1 MLTYGVPKEPVLA
14 IILIGV
20 AVVLVVFLALVAT
33 RPSAYHV
40 ERKLEVA
47 APTDIVFGVLN
58 DLRQFAGVLVLF
70 GTPWEK
76 LDPNMKRTLSGSPS
90 GTGSIYEWDGNS
102 KAGKGRME
110 ITDAPAPSKVTI
122 KLDFFK
128 PFESHNTAE
137 FKLEPRGD
145 TTELTW
151 AMYGPNL
158 FIGRVMSIFF
168 DMDKMIGKDFE
179 TGLANL
185 KTLAEQKPAD
195 ATTSRR

>member
-1 MLTYGVPKEPVLA
+1 MIKTIA
-14 IILIGV
+14 IV
-20 AVVLVVFLALVAT
+20 VVVLLVVSV
-33 RPSAYHV
+33 
-40 ERKLEVA
+40 
-47 APTDIVFGVLN
+47 
-58 DLRQFAGVLVLF
+58 AGVLLLAVSKPDTFRVQRTTSVKASPDRIFPLIADF
-70 GTPWEK
+70 HGWSAWSPYEK
-76 LDPNMKRTLSGSPS
+76 LDPAMKRTFG
-90 GTGSIYEWDGNS
+90 GADKGKGAVYEWDSDG

-158 FIGRVMSIFF
+158 FIGKVMSIFF

>member
-1 MLTYGVPKEPVLA
+1 MVKTIA
-14 IILIGV
+14 IVVV
-20 AVVLVVFLALVAT
+20 ALLVVSV
-33 RPSAYHV
+33 
-40 ERKLEVA
+40 
-47 APTDIVFGVLN
+47 
-58 DLRQFAGVLVLF
+58 AGVLLLAFSKSDTFRVQRATSIKAPPDRIFPLIAPLIADF
-70 GTPWEK
+70 HGWSAWSPYEK
-76 LDPNMKRTLSGSPS
+76 LDPAMKRMFG
-90 GTGSIYEWDGNS
+90 GADKGKGAVYEWDSDG

-158 FIGRVMSIFF
+158 FIGKVMSIFF

-185 KTLAEQKPAD
+185 RALAEQKPAD